1 MHGKGK
7 LAVIFAAAAL
17 LAAAAFLA
25 LRGVGWDWDVF
36 LTSDRE
42 LDEMIPDILPT
53 RTTLTLWYTD
63 EALDDYLAGA
73 AVHYMEENDVRVVPV
88 LVSGL
93 DYLEAVNRASL
104 ERDDMPDLYIL
115 TNDSLE
121 RAHLAGLADEI
132 RDTQGFAT
140 GESFSQAALRAVTYR
155 GKRVAWP
162 FYYETSA
169 LVYNKTYLQQ
179 AAGEMGVW
187 EDDLIPETID
197 DILSFADAYNAPETV
212 DAVFRW
218 DVSDIFYNYFFAGN
232 YINVGGL
239 CGDDPEQIDIYNE
252 EAVRGL
258 KAYQDLNQF
267 FSIDAKS
274 SSYEAVV
281 QDFLDGRLVFTVATS
296 DILARITQARAEGS
310 FPYEYGVVPLPDI
323 NESLAAR
330 GLSVTDVLA
339 VNGYSENKDQ
349 ANAFAAWLVCGGAGD
364 IYAGT
369 GRLPALLDAVPDV
382 TGADGFAAEYAD
394 SIPMPKM
401 MRTANFWVSMEIAYM
416 KAWQGENVS
425 DMLKGLSEQIM
436 EQVTGSEY
444 VEEEYI
450 EVPEESPT
458 DGAD

>member
-25 LRGVGWDWDVF
+25 LRGVGRDWIGF
-36 LTSDRE
+36 LTSGRE
-42 LDEMIPDILPT
+42 LDEVIPDILPT

-63 EALDDYLAGA
+63 EALEDYLAGA

-104 ERDDMPDLYIL
+104 EQDDMPDLYIL

-179 AAGEMGVW
+179 AAGEMGVR

-197 DILSFADAYNAPETV
+197 DILGFADAYNAPETV

-339 VNGYSENKDQ
+339 VNGYSENKEQ

-425 DMLKGLSEQIM
+425 DMLKELSEQIM

-450 EVPEESPT
+450 EVPEESQT
-458 DGAD
+458 DMAD

>member
-25 LRGVGWDWDVF
+25 LRGVGRDWIGF
-36 LTSDRE
+36 LTFGRE
-42 LDEMIPDILPT
+42 LDEVIPDILPT

-63 EALDDYLAGA
+63 EALEDYLAGA

-104 ERDDMPDLYIL
+104 EQDDMPDLYIL

-179 AAGEMGVW
+179 AAGEMGVR

-296 DILARITQARAEGS
+296 DILARITQAKAEGS

-382 TGADGFAAEYAD
+382 TGADGFAAEYAE

-425 DMLKGLSEQIM
+425 DMLKELSEQIM

-450 EVPEESPT
+450 EVPEKSQT
-458 DGAD
+458 DMAD